1 MNLEQTRK
9 QKGITQVEL
18 ARAVGVSVNTIQAW
32 ERNVSTPSPE
42 NQKKL
47 DDALEVLP
55 FTDPLPEVK

>member
-9 QKGITQVEL
+9 EKGITQVQL

-32 ERNVSTPSPE
+32 ERNVSTPSLE

-47 DDALEVLP
+47 DDALNILP
-55 FTDPLPEVK
+55 FSDHLPEVP